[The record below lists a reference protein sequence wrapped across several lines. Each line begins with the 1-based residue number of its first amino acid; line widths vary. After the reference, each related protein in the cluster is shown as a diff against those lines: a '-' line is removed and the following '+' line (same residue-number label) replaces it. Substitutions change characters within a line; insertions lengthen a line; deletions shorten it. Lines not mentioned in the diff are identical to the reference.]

1 MQNISHTKIL
11 IISFIVVILFGCS
24 KTKSNQVDA
33 WLFEVIDN
41 YPLPILNNSLFS
53 VNYPRVIQFKYMIKN
68 NTSDTLFVPINVVN
82 GYNTFHSRI
91 KMGIGTHYFNNLL
104 DQKLTMGKNDV
115 ILAPNGQTSV
125 TITLYSQDIKCLHLK
140 KNVSLGKIL
149 RRVSFRYF
157 YSNSDISHYSP
168 IELIFH
174 NSNETD
180 WIDIKDIKEER
191 EKQWNVHYDSLR
203 NILLVNYIPM
213 TRIREVE
220 GAACW

>member
-1 MQNISHTKIL
+1 
-11 IISFIVVILFGCS
+11 
-24 KTKSNQVDA
+24 
-33 WLFEVIDN
+33 
-41 YPLPILNNSLFS
+41 
-53 VNYPRVIQFKYMIKN
+53 
-68 NTSDTLFVPINVVN
+68 
-82 GYNTFHSRI
+82 
-91 KMGIGTHYFNNLL
+91 MGIGTHYFNNLL

-125 TITLYSQDIKCLHLK
+125 TITLYSQDIESLHLK
-140 KNVSLGKIL
+140 KIVSLENIL
-149 RRVSFRYF
+149 RKVSFRYF
-157 YSNSDISHYSP
+157 YSNSDVSHYSP

-220 GAACW
+220 GGNFLVVTTTQPRVITLLISMRTVTIRRLQRRLVTIITHTMPTVIQHW

>member
-1 MQNISHTKIL
+1 MMNLRTLLRWNTPDIDALTISLSIYWVL
-11 IISFIVVILFGCS
+11 LLPIVCYQRSRVSMYKGLLTHSLLCS
-24 KTKSNQVDA
+24 KFVELT
-33 WLFEVIDN
+33 
-41 YPLPILNNSLFS
+41 LNNSLFS

-125 TITLYSQDIKCLHLK
+125 TITLYSQDIESLHLK
-140 KNVSLGKIL
+140 KIVSLENIL
-149 RRVSFRYF
+149 RKVSFRYF
-157 YSNSDISHYSP
+157 YSNSDVSHYSP

-180 WIDIKDIKEER
+180 WIDIKNIQKER
-191 EKQWNVHYDSLR
+191 EKQWSVYYL
-203 NILLVNYIPM
+203 
-213 TRIREVE
+213 
-220 GAACW
+220 

>member
-1 MQNISHTKIL
+1 MQNISYTKIL

-41 YPLPILNNSLFS
+41 YPLPTFNNSFFAE
-53 VNYPRVIQFKYMIKN
+53 NYPRVIQFKYMIKN

-115 ILAPNGQTSV
+115 ILAPNV
-125 TITLYSQDIKCLHLK
+125 
-140 KNVSLGKIL
+140 
-149 RRVSFRYF
+149 
-157 YSNSDISHYSP
+157 
-168 IELIFH
+168 
-174 NSNETD
+174 
-180 WIDIKDIKEER
+180 
-191 EKQWNVHYDSLR
+191 
-203 NILLVNYIPM
+203 
-213 TRIREVE
+213 
-220 GAACW
+220 

>member
-1 MQNISHTKIL
+1 MQNISYTKVL
-11 IISFIVVILFGCS
+11 IISFIVVILSSCS
-24 KTKSNQVDA
+24 KTKNTQVDA

-91 KMGIGTHYFNNLL
+91 KVGIGTHYFDNLL
-104 DQKLTMGKNDV
+104 DQKLTMGKSDV
-115 ILAPNGQTSV
+115 ILAPNRQTSV

-149 RRVSFRYF
+149 RRVSSAIFIVILTY
-157 YSNSDISHYSP
+157 
-168 IELIFH
+168 LI
-174 NSNETD
+174 
-180 WIDIKDIKEER
+180 
-191 EKQWNVHYDSLR
+191 
-203 NILLVNYIPM
+203 IPPSS
-213 TRIREVE
+213 
-220 GAACW
+220 

>member
-1 MQNISHTKIL
+1 MSLRILRRWSTPDIDALTISLSIYWVL
-11 IISFIVVILFGCS
+11 LLPIVCSQRSRVSMYKGLLTHSLLCS
-24 KTKSNQVDA
+24 KFVELT
-33 WLFEVIDN
+33 
-41 YPLPILNNSLFS
+41 LNNSLFS

-125 TITLYSQDIKCLHLK
+125 TITLYSQDIESLHLK
-140 KNVSLGKIL
+140 KIVFLENIL
-149 RRVSFRYF
+149 RKVSFRYF
-157 YSNSDISHYSP
+157 YSNSDVSHYSP

-180 WIDIKDIKEER
+180 WIDIKNIQKER
-191 EKQWNVHYDSLR
+191 EKQWSVYYL
-203 NILLVNYIPM
+203 
-213 TRIREVE
+213 
-220 GAACW
+220 

>member
-1 MQNISHTKIL
+1 MQNISYTKVL
-11 IISFIVVILFGCS
+11 IISFIVVILSSCS
-24 KTKSNQVDA
+24 KTKNTQVDA

-91 KMGIGTHYFNNLL
+91 KMGIDTHYFDNLL
-104 DQKLTMGKNDV
+104 DQKLTMGKSDV
-115 ILAPNGQTSV
+115 ILAPNRQTSV
-125 TITLYSQDIKCLHLK
+125 TITLYSQDIECLHLK

-180 WIDIKDIKEER
+180 WIDIKNIQKER
-191 EKQWNVHYDSLR
+191 EKQWSVYYDSLR

-213 TRIREVE
+213 TKIREFD
-220 GAACW
+220 GATCW